1 MGKITIDELS
11 NELKE
16 YMNGLGLTEEQVQ
29 ALIDAGLVDINNNL
43 GSLTTKVNNSQNYKL
58 TNDNGYSKVI
68 TSGSVNDI
76 KTAGW
81 YVLGDQV
88 SDCPLR
94 DQGYQ
99 GWFHLEVIGSDSN
112 WLKQTITVLEATGY
126 GTRMWIRG
134 MQNGTWAPW
143 REFIDSSVVTKLNN
157 SQLVKMTEDSGVCRG
172 IPNNNANDITTTGVW
187 MGQNV
192 TNGPSGV
199 TSAWIYL
206 ESFVH
211 NELYQMQ
218 RVTDLHDCSK
228 IWTRHKTSGNWSA
241 WRRL

>member
-43 GSLTTKVNNSQNYKL
+43 ESLTTKVNNSQNYKL
-58 TNDNGYSKVI
+58 TNDNGYSKTI

-81 YVLGDQV
+81 YVLGENV

-94 DQGYQ
+94 DQGYH

-126 GTRMWIRG
+126 GTRTWVRG

-143 REFIDSSVVTKLNN
+143 RELVDESQIYNVCETNGAVKVITNIDLKNLKDTGFYNGSSLTNSPDSSIDWWYVEVMQHSNLNGYVYQIATSLAN
-157 SQLVKMTEDSGVCRG
+157 AEIVKYHRQCQGGTWGS
-172 IPNNNANDITTTGVW
+172 
-187 MGQNV
+187 
-192 TNGPSGV
+192 
-199 TSAWIYL
+199 
-206 ESFVH
+206 
-211 NELYQMQ
+211 
-218 RVTDLHDCSK
+218 
-228 IWTRHKTSGNWSA
+228 
-241 WRRL
+241 WRSL